1 MPRAVAGV
9 HKMRVSGGDQVY
21 ILAHRLPFV
30 AWRGARWSE
39 RKRVALLSRLQAQ
52 EMAGQVYTTETCFH
66 TALTGLLKAYDS
78 TGHEYTVHHTD
89 VVRV

>member
-1 MPRAVAGV
+1 MPRARTGV
-9 HKMRVSGGDQVY
+9 HKMRVQQGDQVY

-39 RKRVALLSRLQAQ
+39 KKRIALLSRLQLQ
-52 EMAGQVYTTETCFH
+52 ELAGQTYTTKTCMH
-66 TALTGLLKAYDS
+66 TILTGLLKVYDS
-78 TGHEYTVHHTD
+78 AGNEYIVHHTD